1 MDEYMSSA
9 SPTSADFGKDKSS
22 FDSKAVWRTFWILLC
37 ITVFELIVAIV
48 YYETHFFPKHIL
60 NGVFIIMTLAKAF
73 FIVAEFMHL
82 GHEIRNLIMTIAI
95 PACLFIWFLIAF
107 MWDGSS
113 FHDLRMRYDKYQ
125 YEQSKTKV
133 KPVEH
138 KEEGK
143 KPGVE

>member
-1 MDEYMSSA
+1 MSSA
-9 SPTSADFGKDKSS
+9 HPSSADFGKDKSS
-22 FDSKAVWRTFWILLC
+22 FDSKSVWRTFWILLV
-37 ITVFELIVAIV
+37 ITVTELIIAII

-82 GHEIRNLIMTIAI
+82 GHEIKNLIMTIAI

-107 MWDGSS
+107 MWDGSAY
-113 FHDLRMRYDKYQ
+113 HNLRMRYDSYQ
-125 YEQSKTKV
+125 NEQSKTKV
-133 KPVEH
+133 KKVEH
-138 KEEGK
+138 PVEGK

>member
-1 MDEYMSSA
+1 MDSTNI
-9 SPTSADFGKDKSS
+9 TSTGLGKEKNS
-22 FDSKAVWRTFWILLC
+22 FDTKTIWKTFWILLV
-37 ITVFELIVAIV
+37 ITIIELIIAII
-48 YYETHFFPKHIL
+48 YFETHFFPKHIL
-60 NGVFIIMTLAKAF
+60 NGVFVIMTLAKAF

-82 GHEIRNLIMTIAI
+82 VHEIRNLIMTIAI

-113 FHDLRMRYDKYQ
+113 YHTLRMRYDRYQ

-133 KPVEH
+133 KPAEH

-143 KPGVE
+143 KPGKE

>member
-1 MDEYMSSA
+1 MSSVEA
-9 SPTSADFGKDKSS
+9 TLPKEKNE
-22 FDSKAVWRTFWILLC
+22 FDTRAIWRTFWILLG
-37 ITVFELIVAIV
+37 ITVFELIIAII
-48 YYETHFFPKHIL
+48 YFETHFFPKHLL

-82 GHEIRNLIMTIAI
+82 GHEIRNLILTIGI
-95 PACLFIWFLIAF
+95 PALLFVWFLIAF
-107 MWDGSS
+107 LWDGSS
-113 FHDLRMRYDKYQ
+113 YHDLRNRYDRYQ

-133 KPVEH
+133 PVTEH

>member
-1 MDEYMSSA
+1 MSSG

-82 GHEIRNLIMTIAI
+82 GHEIRNLVMTIAI
-95 PACLFIWFLIAF
+95 PACLFIWFLRQNWNDQPIIKQRIG
-107 MWDGSS
+107 DRSS
-113 FHDLRMRYDKYQ
+113 WSTTENVLQRSRVISCYFYGH
-125 YEQSKTKV
+125 
-133 KPVEH
+133 
-138 KEEGK
+138 
-143 KPGVE
+143 

>member
-1 MDEYMSSA
+1 MIEIMSSA
-9 SPTSADFGKDKSS
+9 HPSSADFGKDKSS
-22 FDSKAVWRTFWILLC
+22 FDSKSVWRTFWILLV
-37 ITVFELIVAIV
+37 ITVTELIIAII

-95 PACLFIWFLIAF
+95 PACLFVWFLIAF
-107 MWDGSS
+107 LWDGSS
-113 FHDLRMRYDKYQ
+113 YHDLRNRYDRYQ

-133 KPVEH
+133 PVTEH

>member
-1 MDEYMSSA
+1 MDSA
-9 SPTSADFGKDKSS
+9 NVTTAGLPKEKSG
-22 FDSKAVWRTFWILLC
+22 FNTKAVWRTFWILLA
-37 ITVFELIVAIV
+37 ITVVELVIAII

-73 FIVAEFMHL
+73 FIIAEFMHL
-82 GHEIRNLIMTIAI
+82 GHEIRNLVMTVAI

-113 FHDLRMRYDKYQ
+113 YHTLRMRYDSYQ
-125 YEQSKTKV
+125 NEQSKTKV
-133 KPVEH
+133 QKTEH

-143 KPGVE
+143 KPGKE